1 MKKFFSLLL
10 VFALA
15 LTLAACRD
23 RKNDQDLYDYDII
36 TELPE
41 GKIVEI
47 TVWHSFGTQLTEL
60 IQGYIDEF
68 EKEYPNIKV
77 TFTQEAGNYTDLR
90 KKVVNNITTGTTPTL
105 VFTYPDHVAAYL
117 DGKAVLALDPFI
129 NDPKVGFTQE
139 ELDDFI
145 DSYLEENRQ
154 FGYYMGLPFNKST
167 EVFIYN
173 KTYFEDKYGK
183 EGFENLTKLYDK
195 IKNDQIFT
203 WDEVAAAA
211 KDILE
216 DKKDDENYDKIYPFA
231 YDSNANLFIT
241 WVRQHGLPYTNSKG
255 EILFNTQEHADV
267 LKKWREYNQQQLF
280 ALPIQWEEDYAST
293 PFTQGQVF
301 MTVGSSAGVRYNIP
315 KDQEGNILWEIGIAP
330 IPQVSEENK
339 AVIQQGTNITLMAN
353 TTDEERLAAWLLIKH
368 LTSKEVTV
376 DWSMNSG
383 YLPVRKSAYLSD
395 EYQEFLKNPE
405 EDLKYISMTARA
417 AYLQTDYMFY
427 DPAFSTSAAVR
438 DQVDQAMQT
447 IVYNTEKDVKSILEE
462 AIAALEW

>member
-47 TVWHSFGTQLTEL
+47 TVWHSFGEHLESL

-77 TFTQEAGNYTDLR
+77 TFKKEGGNYTELR

-154 FGYYMGLPFNKST
+154 FGYYMGLP
-167 EVFIYN
+167 
-173 KTYFEDKYGK
+173 
-183 EGFENLTKLYDK
+183 
-195 IKNDQIFT
+195 
-203 WDEVAAAA
+203 
-211 KDILE
+211 
-216 DKKDDENYDKIYPFA
+216 
-231 YDSNANLFIT
+231 
-241 WVRQHGLPYTNSKG
+241 
-255 EILFNTQEHADV
+255 
-267 LKKWREYNQQQLF
+267 
-280 ALPIQWEEDYAST
+280 
-293 PFTQGQVF
+293 
-301 MTVGSSAGVRYNIP
+301 
-315 KDQEGNILWEIGIAP
+315 
-330 IPQVSEENK
+330 
-339 AVIQQGTNITLMAN
+339 
-353 TTDEERLAAWLLIKH
+353 
-368 LTSKEVTV
+368 
-376 DWSMNSG
+376 
-383 YLPVRKSAYLSD
+383 
-395 EYQEFLKNPE
+395 
-405 EDLKYISMTARA
+405 
-417 AYLQTDYMFY
+417 
-427 DPAFSTSAAVR
+427 
-438 DQVDQAMQT
+438 
-447 IVYNTEKDVKSILEE
+447 
-462 AIAALEW
+462 